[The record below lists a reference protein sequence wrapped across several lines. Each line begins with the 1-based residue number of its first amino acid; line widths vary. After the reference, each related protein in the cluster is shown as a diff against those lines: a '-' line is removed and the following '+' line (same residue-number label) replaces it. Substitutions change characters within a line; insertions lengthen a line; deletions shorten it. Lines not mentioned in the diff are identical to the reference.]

1 MEPGSPQRLWGP
13 SPLNWLQPAAATERA
28 AGGGRALVGE
38 GRGRAGRP
46 GGEGGRKVL
55 PNTVGLLR
63 LLLNGSDPGGG
74 GGGGSDI
81 PGERSRR
88 RRLLLLHSLLAS
100 FPARSPSVAS
110 LQPPPPPSPIHTP
123 RNLKPYGSRCRVT
136 HPPSLPATSG
146 DPVPP
151 PFPCSGCRAGLS
163 NGGHSG
169 SLALTE
175 LSPSLPNFTSASLP
189 ARTAGTHARARSHTP
204 GRGRSAAQP
213 RRGARAPAP
222 PSPQSPA
229 PAALTSRRL
238 PLCAPG

>member
-1 MEPGSPQRLWGP
+1 M
-13 SPLNWLQPAAATERA
+13 NWLQPAAATERA
-28 AGGGRALVGE
+28 AGGGRALVVAE
-38 GRGRAGRP
+38 RGRAGRP

-63 LLLNGSDPGGG
+63 LLLNGSGPG

-100 FPARSPSVAS
+100 FLARSPSVAS
-110 LQPPPPPSPIHTP
+110 LQPPPPPSPTHTP
-123 RNLKPYGSRCRVT
+123 RNLEPYGSRCRVT

-146 DPVPP
+146 GPVPP

-189 ARTAGTHARARSHTP
+189 ARTAGTHARALSHTP
-204 GRGRSAAQP
+204 GRGRSGGAASTG
-213 RRGARAPAP
+213 RARAPAP
-222 PSPQSPA
+222 PSPQSPT

-238 PLCAPG
+238 PRRAPG